1 MEENKKSK
9 KEIKDILSYI
19 GKLFFSALIA
29 ILLFIGAFLLFITI
43 EGKISLSKGKSQ
55 RISIFTIISGSMEP
69 SIGVFDI
76 ILDTRVDDFSKIK
89 VGDVI
94 TFNRLM
100 AGDIEA
106 KTITHRVVDIRD
118 MNGKYEFITKGDA
131 NATADKKPVQETD
144 IIGRTV
150 VKIPKLGIITY
161 ILLTK
166 LGWILI
172 IFLPALGIV
181 VYDII
186 KLFKIVGVNE
196 NAKKIKKSP
205 EYNLKIKEEN
215 KKIDA
220 TIEKIKKKYN
230 K

>member
-1 MEENKKSK
+1 M
-9 KEIKDILSYI
+9 L
-19 GKLFFSALIA
+19 
-29 ILLFIGAFLLFITI
+29 
-43 EGKISLSKGKSQ
+43 
-55 RISIFTIISGSMEP
+55 
-69 SIGVFDI
+69 
-76 ILDTRVDDFSKIK
+76 
-89 VGDVI
+89 
-94 TFNRLM
+94 
-100 AGDIEA
+100 
-106 KTITHRVVDIRD
+106 
-118 MNGKYEFITKGDA
+118 
-131 NATADKKPVQETD
+131 
-144 IIGRTV
+144 
-150 VKIPKLGIITY
+150 IITY

>member
-1 MEENKKSK
+1 M
-9 KEIKDILSYI
+9 
-19 GKLFFSALIA
+19 LF
-29 ILLFIGAFLLFITI
+29 
-43 EGKISLSKGKSQ
+43 
-55 RISIFTIISGSMEP
+55 RSG
-69 SIGVFDI
+69 
-76 ILDTRVDDFSKIK
+76 DTQEK
-89 VGDVI
+89 
-94 TFNRLM
+94 M
-100 AGDIEA
+100 
-106 KTITHRVVDIRD
+106 ITHRVVDIRD

-131 NATADKKPVQETD
+131 NTTADTKPVQETD
-144 IIGRTV
+144 IVGKTM

-161 ILLTK
+161 VLLSK

-205 EYNLKIKEEN
+205 EYSLKLQEEN